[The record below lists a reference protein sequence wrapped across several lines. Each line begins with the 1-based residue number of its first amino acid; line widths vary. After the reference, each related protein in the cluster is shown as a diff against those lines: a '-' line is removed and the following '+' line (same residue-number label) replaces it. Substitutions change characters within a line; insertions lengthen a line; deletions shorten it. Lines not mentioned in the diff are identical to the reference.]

1 MAGPGHLLGELCLL
15 TPLSVKCRR
24 FPILVSAMGGG
35 EGVRQE
41 LGEAPPTNPCSK
53 QPFWG

>member
-1 MAGPGHLLGELCLL
+1 MAGPGHLLGELCL

-24 FPILVSAMGGG
+24 FPILVSAVGGG